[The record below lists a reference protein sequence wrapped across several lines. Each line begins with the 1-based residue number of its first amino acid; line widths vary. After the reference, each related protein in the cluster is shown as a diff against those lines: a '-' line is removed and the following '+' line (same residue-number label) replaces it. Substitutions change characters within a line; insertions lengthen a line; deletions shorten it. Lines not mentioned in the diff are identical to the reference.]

1 MSNTLKL
8 TLVATLFNV
17 LFEYSLR
24 GINTFVARPFF
35 IVIMFTA
42 YFTLFAMQDALI
54 RRFHL
59 RDYHLFILAFT
70 YGVVYQCLYSG
81 IAFVEPT
88 FLGLNWREMLFTV
101 VFWWGTVQSVLTF
114 YLANRIV
121 RRDWSEPPL
130 SRAGWVIVVLL
141 NLFVIFLFQRSP
153 EIPRG
158 QPIGYVMMVVI
169 FAAATLVLY
178 LTVRRRKLERRDF
191 EPNLL
196 MDVLSAAS
204 VLLFLYAA
212 FFLTHDPVAMRT
224 TTVNA
229 TSARLIAGWTVL
241 VTFIIWGARALRGR
255 SHSI

>member
-24 GINTFVARPFF
+24 GVNAFIARPFF

-70 YGVVYQCLYSG
+70 YGVVYQCLFSG
-81 IAFVEPT
+81 VAFQDPT
-88 FLGLNWREMLFTV
+88 FLGLNWGQMLFTV
-101 VFWWGTVQSVLTF
+101 IFWWGTVQSVLTF

-121 RRDWSEPPL
+121 RRDWNEAPL

-141 NLFVIFLFQRSP
+141 NLLVIFIFQRSS

-158 QPIGYVMMVVI
+158 RPIGYLMMVLI
-169 FAAATLVLY
+169 FAAAAFVLY
-178 LTVRRRKLERRDF
+178 LTVRGRKLERRNF
-191 EPNLL
+191 EPNML
-196 MDVLSAAS
+196 MDVLSVAS
-204 VLLFLYAA
+204 VLLFLVGA
-212 FFLTHDPVAMRT
+212 FLLTDDPTAMRT
-224 TTVNA
+224 TVVNA

-241 VTFIIWGARALRGR
+241 VTFIIWGSRLVRKR